1 MSGKGDPQC
10 PDTRCQWAI
19 PALRSWRGSGGQAYT
34 AAIADSGEHEGF
46 PSRHRYARPGDEHHG
61 QAGDLVPPTN
71 QRVCPWEDS
80 QAGQV
85 PLGFTQPWAR
95 VSRGPHPPLQ
105 DHVLPSHREGDLCPA
120 EPPTPCRQST
130 CSEGSR
136 PEKAGPWGGWGCGLQ
151 AQQLLCPDQGCPSS
165 SCPSGALRLPAL
177 ACSESQ
183 VSSDRRA
190 PLPALLTPGWAEGP
204 LTNGDS

>member
-1 MSGKGDPQC
+1 MTPSAQTPDASGPSLHWGPGEAVGGRHTQQPLLIVGSMKASLPGTDTQGQGMSTTAKPGTWC
-10 PDTRCQWAI
+10 PPPT
-19 PALRSWRGSGGQAYT
+19 RGSVPGRT
-34 AAIADSGEHEGF
+34 
-46 PSRHRYARPGDEHHG
+46 ARP
-61 QAGDLVPPTN
+61 V
-71 QRVCPWEDS
+71 
-80 QAGQV
+80 V

-165 SCPSGALRLPAL
+165 SCPSGAPRLPAL

-204 LTNGDS
+204 LRNGDS